1 MYNQFNFNSWTRQM
15 GYPVLT
21 VEKVKD
27 RLYRL
32 TQSRFLADPSKL
44 GQGETSPFDYKWDIY
59 VTYRQST
66 SPDTVESQWMKM
78 EDGRLDISLPSETD
92 WVKFNVDQAGF
103 YRQVSFIHAIRN
115 VETIS
120 HQVAGQAYICSF

>member
-1 MYNQFNFNSWTRQM
+1 M

-32 TQSRFLADPSKL
+32 TQSRFLANPSKL
-44 GQGETSPFDYKWDIY
+44 GQGETSPFGYKWDIY

-78 EDGRLDISLPSETD
+78 EDSRLDISLPSETD

-103 YRQVSFIHAIRN
+103 YR
-115 VETIS
+115 
-120 HQVAGQAYICSF
+120 